1 MSVMLSNNQV
11 LEWARGYIR
20 AYEAPD
26 PALGEDELSR
36 YVLGLMPGPENLDPE
51 DAWRVILAVLWLEPS
66 PPVIGILAA
75 GPLEDLIQYQGESF
89 IGRIEEEARQNPA
102 FSTSAWWCLG
112 KRHRGNMGSRRQSE
126 SRGTL
131 VGRRCDRCSFLGGLW

>member
-36 YVLGLMPGPENLDPE
+36 YVLGLMPGSENLDPE

-102 FSTSAWWCLG
+102 F
-112 KRHRGNMGSRRQSE
+112 RH
-126 SRGTL
+126 L
-131 VGRRCDRCSFLGGLW
+131 LGGAWESGTEEIWARVDKARAGVRW